1 VRAANLH
8 FSDGGIKMGLLDGV
22 LGGVVGGEVAV
33 LVNGLIEKHGGVQGI
48 VDQFEKQGLGATVR
62 SWVGTGPNQPVS
74 PDQLHQAL
82 GADTLKE
89 LAARA
94 GLSPQDLAS
103 KLSTVLPQ
111 VIDRLTPDGKV
122 PQS

>member
-1 VRAANLH
+1 
-8 FSDGGIKMGLLDGV
+8 MGLLDGV
-22 LGGVVGGEVAV
+22 VGGVVGGEVAV

-48 VDQFEKQGLGATVR
+48 VDQFEKQGLGATVK

-74 PDQLHQAL
+74 PEQLHQAF

-103 KLSTVLPQ
+103 KLSAVLPQ
-111 VIDRLTPDGKV
+111 VIDKLTPDGKV